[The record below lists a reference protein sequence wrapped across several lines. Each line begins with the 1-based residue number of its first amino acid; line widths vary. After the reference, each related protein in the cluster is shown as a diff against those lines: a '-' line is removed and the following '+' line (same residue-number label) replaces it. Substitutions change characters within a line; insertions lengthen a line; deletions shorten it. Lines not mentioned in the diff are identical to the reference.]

1 MSKYAIKNVE
11 GAQVAETELADSVFG
26 IEPNISC
33 IHQVV
38 VCQDACKRQGTHST
52 KNRHDVS
59 GGGAK
64 PYHQKGTG
72 RARQGSIRAGQW
84 TGGGVIFGPPPHSHA
99 QRVNHKMVKVAMR
112 GVLSGKVADG
122 ELVLVDSLDFEK
134 PSTKQAVAV
143 LNALGVAGKRVTVV
157 VDDEAVNAYL
167 SFRNIEKVTIIGV
180 SEANTRYLIDNGAL
194 VMTTDVCKK
203 LEEVLA

>member
-1 MSKYAIKNVE
+1 
-11 GAQVAETELADSVFG
+11 
-26 IEPNISC
+26 
-33 IHQVV
+33 
-38 VCQDACKRQGTHST
+38 
-52 KNRHDVS
+52 
-59 GGGAK
+59 
-64 PYHQKGTG
+64 
-72 RARQGSIRAGQW
+72 
-84 TGGGVIFGPPPHSHA
+84 
-99 QRVNHKMVKVAMR
+99 MR